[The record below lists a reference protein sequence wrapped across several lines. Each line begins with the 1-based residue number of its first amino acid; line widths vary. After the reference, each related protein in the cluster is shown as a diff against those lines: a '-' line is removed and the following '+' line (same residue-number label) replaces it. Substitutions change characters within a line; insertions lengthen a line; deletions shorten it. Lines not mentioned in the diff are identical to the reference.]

1 MHWIERTKL
10 IHDKLNSYDKEKYDK
25 KKKKLREN
33 LDINKKILVLV
44 ERIRKK
50 SAPGK
55 FYKQNVQNI
64 SYFNKEKVFFIIKKQ
79 KIDKI
84 TK

>member
-1 MHWIERTKL
+1 MNWIERTKL

-25 KKKKLREN
+25 KKKKLRET

-50 SAPGK
+50 SDPGK